1 MKIFADINAVTA
13 AKKKYM
19 VYKNQVLDVEGFD
32 HPGSVE
38 LIEDNLGK
46 DVTELFDEQGHSGY
60 ARSLMEKLRV
70 GYIQGHKLLELDDT
84 MTKEERQLHEKL
96 DRMVDITKPLVPQ
109 VRAMTNKEFMAFV
122 SKPRHVDDTDC
133 ITFYE
138 DEKMEYYYR
147 WR

>member
-1 MKIFADINAVTA
+1 
-13 AKKKYM
+13 
-19 VYKNQVLDVEGFD
+19 
-32 HPGSVE
+32 
-38 LIEDNLGK
+38 
-46 DVTELFDEQGHSGY
+46 
-60 ARSLMEKLRV
+60 MEKLRV